1 VADSADQVLA
11 QRLDVQRLTSE
22 PAHDPLDIVRLLTC
36 VQAQDAALARYSL
49 GLRSVASEAEVRA
62 ALDSGR
68 FVRTHILRPTWHFVA
83 ADDLRW
89 ILALTSSRV
98 QSAMAARHRQLELSP
113 AVVIRAADVLM
124 SALARRQFMTRP
136 ELAVRFADAGLPSS
150 GEQVGHLLMLAELHA
165 VVCSGPMRGTT
176 HTYGLVDE
184 LIPAAAPLD
193 RPEAVRRLVERF
205 FRGHGPATDADL
217 NRWTKL
223 TLTDIRAALAELS
236 EHSTL
241 VATPVDGRTLWSAPE
256 PPATR
261 PGAPRAFLLPV
272 FDEMYLTYPTLNVP
286 RATGHPRGDRPHS
299 FAEAGGGV
307 VVLDRRDVGWWKR
320 KEVGRAAVTVTLAT
334 ATTLGAEERSLVDDA
349 AGRLADF
356 TGRTL
361 DIVRA

>member
-36 VQAQDAALARYSL
+36 VQAQDAPLARYSL

-184 LIPAAAPLD
+184 LPAVLASWQETHERGTACVIATSDPLGAAD
-193 RPEAVRRLVERF
+193 RTRVR
-205 FRGHGPATDADL
+205 
-217 NRWTKL
+217 WL
-223 TLTDIRAALAELS
+223 TPELS
-236 EHSTL
+236 KGLEFDL
-241 VATPVDGRTLWSAPE
+241 VVVVNPASFGPGIRGAVDRYVAMT
-256 PPATR
+256 
-261 PGAPRAFLLPV
+261 
-272 FDEMYLTYPTLNVP
+272 
-286 RATGHPRGDRPHS
+286 RATQQL
-299 FAEAGGGV
+299 
-307 VVLDRRDVGWWKR
+307 VVLDQRPS
-320 KEVGRAAVTVTLAT
+320 E
-334 ATTLGAEERSLVDDA
+334 S
-349 AGRLADF
+349 
-356 TGRTL
+356 
-361 DIVRA
+361 